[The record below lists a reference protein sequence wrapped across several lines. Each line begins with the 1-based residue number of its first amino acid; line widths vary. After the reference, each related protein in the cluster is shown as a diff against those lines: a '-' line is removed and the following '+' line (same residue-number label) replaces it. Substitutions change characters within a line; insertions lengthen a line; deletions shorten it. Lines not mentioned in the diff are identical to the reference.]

1 MLSFARVSAK
11 ETLIDRSFIALVPA
25 SVPYR
30 LHKKSPT
37 ASLLTIELGAGAC
50 KDAVREYAPHVDRDE
65 LAALLATPALV
76 PRTRWFDEIAQRYLF
91 EREVCQKKKSR
102 AARFLEHELAKE
114 TYFLCKE
121 KQQELAR
128 ASVLFE
134 PTKLVRRATAAI
146 EARLF
151 ERLPVGELARA
162 CHASESTLLRAF
174 RKEMGTA
181 PASYQRDRRLDE
193 SLLLLRSGNLGVGEV
208 AAHVGYTNVAAF
220 ASAFRRKF
228 GTTPSSVA
236 SKPSSETRLP
246 PQGMAPRPPRRNRRS
261 D

>member
-1 MLSFARVSAK
+1 MVSLVRVAAK

-50 KDAVREYAPHVDRDE
+50 KDAVRDYAPHVDRDE
-65 LAALLATPALV
+65 LAELLATPALV

-91 EREVCQKKKSR
+91 EREVCHKKTSR
-102 AARFLEHELAKE
+102 AARFLEQEMAKE
-114 TYFLCKE
+114 AYFLCKE
-121 KQQELAR
+121 KKQELAR
-128 ASVLFE
+128 RSVLFE
-134 PTKLVRRATAAI
+134 PTNLVRHALATI

-151 ERLPVGELARA
+151 DHLPVGELALS

-174 RKEMGTA
+174 RKELGTT
-181 PASYQRDRRLDE
+181 PATYQRDRRLDE
-193 SLLLLRSGNLGVGEV
+193 SLLLLRSGNLGVAEV
-208 AAHVGYTNVAAF
+208 AAQVGYTNVPAF

-236 SKPSSETRLP
+236 SKPTSQSMLP
-246 PQGMAPRPPRRNRRS
+246 PHGMAPRPRRRDRRS
-261 D
+261 V